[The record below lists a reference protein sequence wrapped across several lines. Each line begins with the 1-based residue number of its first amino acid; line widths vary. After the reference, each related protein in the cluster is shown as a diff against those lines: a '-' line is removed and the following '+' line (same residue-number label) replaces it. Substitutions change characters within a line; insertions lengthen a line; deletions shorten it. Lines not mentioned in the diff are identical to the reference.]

1 MTAVLGAVDFMS
13 VVFLC
18 LSWYISGTTSALQR
32 RAEEEGDQR
41 QARTDHDGY
50 NTGKTV
56 TVVQ

>member
-1 MTAVLGAVDFMS
+1 MTAVLSAVDFMS

-18 LSWYISGTTSALQR
+18 LSWHISGTTSALQR

-50 NTGKTV
+50 TGTTQGKR
-56 TVVQ
+56 